1 MDCNN
6 DYIYSDAEALFSV
19 GKRFLEGDCLEKDPV
34 KARDLLSRA
43 ASLGHRKAQEL
54 LLSMEETPSEDSP
67 EARVWDDMVSGREYD
82 ATHPYLLERL
92 NATKDRIWEYNKMR
106 PSMLKERNELLRGLL
121 GKSDGDTFINQPFY
135 CDYGS
140 NIRVGRRFFANFNF
154 TVLDEAPVTVGDDCF
169 IGPNVSIYTACH
181 STDPV
186 ERNSRREWAKPV
198 TIGDNVWIGGSVTIL
213 PGVTIGSNVTIG
225 AGSVVVKDIP
235 DGCVAVGNPCRVV
248 KYLEKE

>member
-154 TVLDEAPVTVGDDCF
+154 TVLDEAAVTVGDNCF

-181 STDPV
+181 STDPI

-198 TIGDNVWIGGSVTIL
+198 TIGDNVWIGGSVTIP

-248 KYLEKE
+248 KRNIR

>member
-67 EARVWDDMVSGREYD
+67 EARIWDDMVSGREYD
-82 ATHPYLLERL
+82 APHPYLLERL

-106 PSMLKERNELLRGLL
+106 PSMLKERNELLRSLL

-181 STDPV
+181 STDPI

-248 KYLEKE
+248 KRNIR

>member
-169 IGPNVSIYTACH
+169 IGPNVSIYTACQ
-181 STDPV
+181 STDPI

-225 AGSVVVKDIP
+225 AGSIVVKDIP

-248 KYLEKE
+248 KRDIR

>member
-121 GKSDGDTFINQPFY
+121 RKSDGDTFINQPFY

-248 KYLEKE
+248 KRNIR

>member
-1 MDCNN
+1 MQANNHDMDSNSQIDN
-6 DYIYSDAEALFSV
+6 DS
-19 GKRFLEGDCLEKDPV
+19 
-34 KARDLLSRA
+34 
-43 ASLGHRKAQEL
+43 
-54 LLSMEETPSEDSP
+54 
-67 EARVWDDMVSGREYD
+67 RVWEEMISGREYD
-82 ATHPYLLERL
+82 ATHLYLLEKL
-92 NATKDRIWEYNKMR
+92 NATKDRIWEYNKLR
-106 PSMLKERNELLRGLL
+106 PSMLKERNELLRELL
-121 GKSDGDTFINQPFY
+121 GQSDEDTFINQPFY
-135 CDYGS
+135 CDYGC
-140 NIRVGRRFFANFNF
+140 NICVGRRFFANFNF
-154 TVLDEAPVTVGDDCF
+154 TVLDEAPVTVGNDCF

>member
-67 EARVWDDMVSGREYD
+67 EAQVWDDMVSGREYD

-154 TVLDEAPVTVGDDCF
+154 TVLDEAPVTVGDNCF

-181 STDPV
+181 STDPI

-248 KYLEKE
+248 KRNIR